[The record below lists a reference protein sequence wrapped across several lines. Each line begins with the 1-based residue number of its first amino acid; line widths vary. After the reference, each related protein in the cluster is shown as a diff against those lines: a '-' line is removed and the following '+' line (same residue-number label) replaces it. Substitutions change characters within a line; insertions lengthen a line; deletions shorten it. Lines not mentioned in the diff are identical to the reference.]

1 MSQMKE
7 HKKSPEKEL
16 NEMEATKIP
25 GEDFK
30 TRVIQMLKDL
40 RGRMDD
46 LSENINK
53 ERVSTKKD
61 METIEE
67 KQLEMKNT
75 VSEMKNTLEGINSRF
90 DEAED

>member
-67 KQLEMKNT
+67 KQPEIKNM

-90 DEAED
+90 EEAED